1 MCPEDKGGDG
11 KTDRLDDCPRGSDGW
26 NEYREQERARIEA
39 CYDNNRF
46 SSLFGD
52 GAIRTGVEF
61 VEIGSLISVGTD
73 LIAIA
78 LKGGGALG
86 TKNAYASGFNMIGR
100 TIARNTG
107 RRELIGTVT
116 KVGDKVTPI
125 LAVIGVGTAAYNIT
139 TDVQCRLGLIE

>member
-1 MCPEDKGGDG
+1 
-11 KTDRLDDCPRGSDGW
+11 
-26 NEYREQERARIEA
+26 
-39 CYDNNRF
+39 
-46 SSLFGD
+46 
-52 GAIRTGVEF
+52 
-61 VEIGSLISVGTD
+61 
-73 LIAIA
+73 
-78 LKGGGALG
+78 
-86 TKNAYASGFNMIGR
+86 MIGR